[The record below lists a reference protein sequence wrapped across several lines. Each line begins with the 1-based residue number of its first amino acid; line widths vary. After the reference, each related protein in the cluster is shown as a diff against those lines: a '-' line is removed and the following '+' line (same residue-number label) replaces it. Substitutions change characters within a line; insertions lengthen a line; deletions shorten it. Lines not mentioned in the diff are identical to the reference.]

1 MLMIPTNNHKMAIV
15 FDFGGVLFDWS
26 PRYLY
31 KKYFNGDVDA
41 IDCFLAEVGFYE
53 WNDEQDRGRSF
64 AEAIR
69 EISQRFPQY
78 ERLIRAYDEE
88 YEESIGGTIQTSVDL
103 LRSFKQAGYPLY
115 ALSNWSVEKF
125 EVIRPKYAFL
135 DWFDDIL
142 ISAEVKL
149 IKPDPRIF
157 SVFLERAGRTAPD
170 CLFIDDSWENVAV
183 ASQMGFKAIYYQS
196 PEQLK
201 QDLRQYKLLQ

>member
-1 MLMIPTNNHKMAIV
+1 MNTKNHKLAIV

-31 KKYFNGDVDA
+31 KKYFNGDLEAVDR
-41 IDCFLAEVGFYE
+41 FLAEVGFYE

-64 AEAIR
+64 ADAIR
-69 EISQRFPQY
+69 EITQRFPQY
-78 ERLIRAYDEE
+78 AGLIRAYDED

-125 EVIRPKYAFL
+125 AVIRPKYAFL

-157 SVFLERAGRTAPD
+157 SVFLERAGRKASE
-170 CLFIDDSWENVAV
+170 CLFIDDSRENAAV
-183 ASQMGFKAIYYQS
+183 ASRLGFNAIYYQS

-201 QDLRQYKLLQ
+201 KDLGQYGLLR